1 MQNTS
6 MQTIASLPECILLD
20 GGLGHEWKRQSGDES
35 FLGGCL
41 ACTRQPEGVS
51 AVHAAFLEY
60 YGLTSRDVPLL
71 SYTGQGFVDISP

>member
-1 MQNTS
+1 MMSVNANDPSRYNEVVIDYRYYQRH
-6 MQTIASLPECILLD
+6 LPHSVEAF
-20 GGLGHEWKRQSGDES
+20 WGDE
-35 FLGGCL
+35 GDH
-41 ACTRQPEGVS
+41 